1 MKKNSYKK
9 ALKPSQRESIT
20 EYSSR
25 FGMLKGNE
33 GKMLGKRIAIITAI
47 VVSVLALIYIGYFL
61 TEMII
66 GITELP
72 VAIQFFPEETRAWI
86 LSLSIHG

>member
-1 MKKNSYKK
+1 MKKNGYKK
-9 ALKPSQRESIT
+9 AIKPSQRESIT
-20 EYSSR
+20 DYTSH
-25 FGMLKGNE
+25 FGLKGND
-33 GKMLGKRIAIITAI
+33 GMMLGKRIAIIAAI
-47 VVSVLALIYIGYFL
+47 VVCILALIYIGFFL

-72 VAIQFFPEETRAWI
+72 AAIQIFPEETRAWI

>member
-1 MKKNSYKK
+1 MKKNGYKK

-20 EYSSR
+20 EYSAH
-25 FGMLKGNE
+25 FGMLEGNE
-33 GKMLGKRIAIITAI
+33 KRMLGKRIAVITAI
-47 VVSVLALIYIGYFL
+47 VLSILALIIIGFFL

-72 VAIQFFPEETRAWI
+72 AAIQIFPEDTRAWI
-86 LSLSIHG
+86 LSLSIQG